1 MQQTLVD
8 NRYSILHLLGSG
20 GMGHVYLARD
30 EVLGRDV
37 ALKMLKEPYTDDEE
51 FVERFRRE
59 AKNVA
64 ALSHPNIVSIY
75 DGGKAEDGTPYIA
88 MEYMAGGTLGELIAR
103 EGTLDV
109 PKAAAIAIEIARA
122 LVEAHRRGVIHR
134 DVNPH
139 NVFLTRSLASPGA
152 TPEGLTL
159 GTVKVGDFGIAQ
171 AAEASTMTE
180 SDLIL
185 GTPRYLSPEQAK
197 GEPVSPKSDLYSL
210 GVVLYKMLTG
220 RVPFD
225 AKDSIA
231 IVMKHVSE
239 QPPAPREVNPGVP
252 EDMNTLVLQ
261 LLSKDPANR
270 HEDAAELIRDLRR
283 TQAGLPPALLPTKPA
298 EVPAGRGKA
307 KGAPTIPE
315 DQIEKTYTPSAA
327 VVYDRGEKRRR
338 ISPWLLAAVAS
349 VAILAIL
356 LGSVGRNL
364 LSQDYAAQAS
374 TISLQDAVQ
383 EPVDAPR
390 ETSEETEPVTG
401 KSDSVDEKGA
411 EVRSTDGS
419 FQGKASSYNVSPG
432 GVVEQSSGP
441 EQAVANPPVLVS
453 QGGTTAP
460 ETAEPVALQAPPESS
475 TPETNLETLT
485 PEKDLKTPT
494 PETNLETLTPEKDL
508 KTPRPKADLETPSS
522 REPSRGIV
530 ATVKSEQVTRSEE
543 PTTKKVKSKR
553 KEQEKNKK

>member
-1 MQQTLVD
+1 
-8 NRYSILHLLGSG
+8 
-20 GMGHVYLARD
+20 MGHVYLARD

-59 AKNVA
+59 ARNAA

-75 DGGKAEDGTPYIA
+75 DGGKTEDGTPYIA

-109 PKAAAIAIEIARA
+109 PKAVAIAIEIARA

-139 NVFLTRSLASPGA
+139 NVFLTRSLALPGA

-180 SDLIL
+180 SNLIL

-220 RVPFD
+220 RAPFD

-239 QPPAPREVNPGVP
+239 QPPAPREVNSGVP
-252 EDMNTLVLQ
+252 EDMNTLVLR
-261 LLSKDPANR
+261 LLSKDPENR

-283 TQAGLPPALLPTKPA
+283 TQAQLPPALLPTKPA
-298 EVPAGRGKA
+298 KAPAGRGKA
-307 KGAPTIPE
+307 KGASTIPE

-327 VVYDRGEKRRR
+327 MLYGRGEKRRR
-338 ISPWLLAAVAS
+338 ISPWLLAVVAS

-364 LSQDYAAQAS
+364 LSQGYAAQAS
-374 TISLQDAVQ
+374 TTSLQDAGQ
-383 EPVDAPR
+383 EPVDTPR

-401 KSDSVDEKGA
+401 KSDSVDEKVA
-411 EVRSTDGS
+411 EVSSTDGS

-432 GVVEQSSGP
+432 GVIEQSSGP

-460 ETAEPVALQAPPESS
+460 EAAEPVAGEPVAGEPVALQAPLES
-475 TPETNLETLT
+475 
-485 PEKDLKTPT
+485 PT
-494 PETNLETLTPEKDL
+494 PETNLETPTPEKDL
-508 KTPRPKADLETPSS
+508 KTPRPKADLKTLSPSS
-522 REPSRGIV
+522 REPSTREPSRSIV
-530 ATVKSEQVTRSEE
+530 ATVKSEQVTGSEE

-553 KEQEKNKK
+553 GEEQEKRAREEKK